1 MKKEILPLKVD
12 GNFCA
17 KFLDELGF
25 TRYSDQLNS
34 ACTQALVNTYGK
46 EFIEEPGVC
55 FVTEDVF
62 DEGVFR
68 AVVPLAFRGD
78 KAVCE
83 AWKSLIIRSEVS
95 IQNSGS
101 YSTSIKSE
109 WQFKVDI
116 RTSTSPCPAWI
127 FMTIRDKEVEEVSIY
142 SKDAINLE
150 HQWDAFLLKY
160 L

>member
-1 MKKEILPLKVD
+1 MKQEVLRLKVD
-12 GNFCA
+12 GSFCA

-34 ACTQALVNTYGK
+34 AYIQALENTYGQ
-46 EFIEEPGVC
+46 EYIEEPGVC
-55 FVTEDVF
+55 FVTENVF
-62 DEGVFR
+62 DDGVFH
-68 AVVPLAFRGD
+68 AFVPLALQGD

-83 AWKSLIIRSEVS
+83 AWKSLVVRSEVS

-101 YSTSIKSE
+101 YSRSIKSE
-109 WQFKVDI
+109 WQFELDI
-116 RTSTSPCPAWI
+116 RTSTSRCPAWI

-142 SKDAINLE
+142 SKDAVSLE
-150 HQWDAFLLKY
+150 HQWTAFLLRY